1 MKLLIFAFAFCLQ
14 TLSLHADNK
23 ELYKRLDSVIAHRAD
38 YDALKEQKIHNIK
51 LGSAYVTSKEDKLR
65 MYERLVNEYTPYIFD
80 SAFVYTQKSIDLAVH
95 TNDTA
100 YFKKFQ
106 IIKARLL
113 VFRGFYIE
121 AKEILDDMSVPPSDR
136 QLNYLYNS
144 VQCALY
150 FNLKLSCRGTEYDMR
165 YDKLFHKYM
174 DNTLLY
180 STQKDAQYYYMKG
193 AQLAYS
199 NGNIKD
205 IDACLSKVMSQLKPG
220 SRLYGMSAFIMSKV
234 YGIHHQPELQERY
247 LLLAAISDVMSAT
260 NESMA
265 LQEVALSLYEHDVR
279 KAQRYI
285 NVSLSDAN
293 VFSSKLRRIE
303 LYSNMHTI
311 LSAYNHELENA
322 GKWHIVLTLSI
333 IVLLVVIVWDAM
345 RIKRN
350 NNLLRQNEKNL
361 TAQTEQLNATN
372 SKQKEANDKLVK
384 SNDALVKSNDELVKS
399 NDELKDS
406 NKALKDSN
414 KALQNSNDELKDS
427 NKALQN
433 SNDELQNSNDALQN
447 SNDAL
452 QNSNK
457 ALQNSNDE
465 LKDSNKALQNS
476 NDKFEQ
482 INAKR
487 EYIAKSYISLCYLYI
502 EKLESQRKMV
512 IRKIKANQ
520 QKELLSILSS
530 SKRTAEEN
538 HHFFSQFDSIF
549 LSFYPTFVKEL
560 NTLLTPEA
568 QVELKENNEL
578 TPSLRVAAL
587 IRLGVTESS
596 VIAGILSYSPQTI
609 YNYRS
614 ALKNGAIDKDSFE
627 ENLLRLCAV
636 Y

>member
-1 MKLLIFAFAFCLQ
+1 MKLLIFAIAFCLQ

-23 ELYKRLDSVIAHRAD
+23 ALYKRLDSVIAHRAD
-38 YDALKEQKIHNIK
+38 YDALKEQKIQNIK
-51 LGSAYVTSKEDKLR
+51 LGSAYVTSKEDKLK
-65 MYERLVNEYTPYIFD
+65 MYERLVNEYTPYILD

-100 YFKKFQ
+100 SCKKFQ

-113 VFRGFYIE
+113 IFRGFYIE

-136 QLNYLYNS
+136 QLNYLYNCA
-144 VQCALY
+144 QCALY
-150 FNLKLSCRGTEYDMR
+150 FNLKLSGRGTEYDMR
-165 YDKLFHKYM
+165 YNKLFHKYL

-180 STQKDAQYYYMKG
+180 STQKDAQYYYLKG

-199 NGNIKD
+199 NGDLKEIEASLGK
-205 IDACLSKVMSQLKPG
+205 AMSQLKPD
-220 SRLYGMSAFIMSKV
+220 SRLYGLSAFLMSKV
-234 YGIHHQPELQERY
+234 YGKHHQPELQERY
-247 LLLAAISDVMSAT
+247 LLLAAISDVMSASK
-260 NESMA
+260 ESMS
-265 LQEVALSLYEHDVR
+265 LQEVALSLYKHDVR

-285 NVSLSDAN
+285 SVSLSDAN

-311 LSAYNHELENA
+311 LSAYNHALENT
-322 GKWHIVLTLSI
+322 GKWHIILTLSI
-333 IVLLVVIVWDAM
+333 IVLLLVIVWGAM

-350 NNLLRQNEKNL
+350 NNLLKQNEKNL

-372 SKQKEANDKLVK
+372 SKQKEANDELVK
-384 SNDALVKSNDELVKS
+384 YNDALVK
-399 NDELKDS
+399 
-406 NKALKDSN
+406 
-414 KALQNSNDELKDS
+414 
-427 NKALQN
+427 
-433 SNDELQNSNDALQN
+433 
-447 SNDAL
+447 
-452 QNSNK
+452 
-457 ALQNSNDE
+457 
-465 LKDSNKALQNS
+465 S

-487 EYIAKSYISLCYLYI
+487 EYMAKSYISLCYQYI

-538 HHFFSQFDSIF
+538 HNFFSQFDSIF
-549 LSFYPTFVKEL
+549 LSLYPTFVTEL

-587 IRLGVTESS
+587 IRLGITESS
-596 VIAGILSYSPQTI
+596 MIAGILSYSPQTI

-627 ENLLRLCAV
+627 ENLQRLCITA
-636 Y
+636 

>member
-1 MKLLIFAFAFCLQ
+1 MKLLIFAIAFCLQ

-23 ELYKRLDSVIAHRAD
+23 ALYKRLDSVIAHRAD
-38 YDALKEQKIHNIK
+38 YDALKEQKIQNIK
-51 LGSAYVTSKEDKLR
+51 LGSAYVTSNEDKLK

-80 SAFVYTQKSIDLAVH
+80 SAWVYTQKSIDLAVH

-100 YFKKFQ
+100 CCKKFQ

-113 VFRGFYIE
+113 IFRGFYIE

-136 QLNYLYNS
+136 QLNFLYNCA
-144 VQCALY
+144 QCALY

-180 STQKDAQYYYMKG
+180 CTQKDALYYYLKG

-199 NGNIKD
+199 NGDIKD
-205 IDACLSKVMSQLKPG
+205 IAACLGKAMSQLKPD
-220 SRLYGMSAFIMSKV
+220 SRLYAMSASIMSKV

-247 LLLAAISDVMSAT
+247 LLLAAISDVMAAN
-260 NESMA
+260 NESML
-265 LQEVALSLYEHDVR
+265 LQEVALNLYKHDVR

-311 LSAYNHELENA
+311 LSAYNHALENA
-322 GKWHIVLTLSI
+322 GKWYFVLTLSI
-333 IVLLVVIVWDAM
+333 IVLLVVIAWEAM

-350 NNLLRQNEKNL
+350 NNLLKQNEKNL

-372 SKQKEANDKLVK
+372 SKQKEANDELEKL
-384 SNDALVKSNDELVKS
+384 NDEL
-399 NDELKDS
+399 
-406 NKALKDSN
+406 
-414 KALQNSNDELKDS
+414 
-427 NKALQN
+427 
-433 SNDELQNSNDALQN
+433 
-447 SNDAL
+447 
-452 QNSNK
+452 
-457 ALQNSNDE
+457 
-465 LKDSNKALQNS
+465 
-476 NDKFEQ
+476 EQ
-482 INAKR
+482 TNTKR
-487 EYIAKSYISLCYLYI
+487 EYMAKSYISLCYLYI

-538 HHFFSQFDSIF
+538 QTFFSQFDSIF
-549 LSFYPTFVKEL
+549 LSLYPTFIKEL

-578 TPSLRVAAL
+578 TPSLRVAGL
-587 IRLGVTESS
+587 IRLGITESS
-596 VIAGILSYSPQTI
+596 MIAGILSYSPQTI

-627 ENLLRLCAV
+627 ENLQRLCITA
-636 Y
+636 

>member
-1 MKLLIFAFAFCLQ
+1 MKLLIFAIAFCLQ

-23 ELYKRLDSVIAHRAD
+23 ALYKRLDSVIAHRAD
-38 YDALKEQKIHNIK
+38 YDALKEQKIQNIK
-51 LGSAYVTSKEDKLR
+51 LGSAYVTSKEDKLK
-65 MYERLVNEYTPYIFD
+65 MYERLVNEYTPYILD

-100 YFKKFQ
+100 SCKKFQ

-113 VFRGFYIE
+113 IFRGFYIE

-136 QLNYLYNS
+136 QLNYLYNCA
-144 VQCALY
+144 QCALY
-150 FNLKLSCRGTEYDMR
+150 FNLKLSGRGTEYDMR
-165 YDKLFHKYM
+165 YDKLFHKYL

-180 STQKDAQYYYMKG
+180 STQKDAQYYYLKG

-199 NGNIKD
+199 NGDLKEIEASLGK
-205 IDACLSKVMSQLKPG
+205 AMSQLKPD
-220 SRLYGMSAFIMSKV
+220 SRLYGLSAFLMSKV
-234 YGIHHQPELQERY
+234 YGKHHQPELQERY
-247 LLLAAISDVMSAT
+247 LLLAAISDVMSASK
-260 NESMA
+260 ESMS
-265 LQEVALSLYEHDVR
+265 LQEVALSLYKHDVR

-285 NVSLSDAN
+285 SVSLSDAN

-311 LSAYNHELENA
+311 LSAYNHALENT
-322 GKWHIVLTLSI
+322 GKWHIILTLSI
-333 IVLLVVIVWDAM
+333 IVLLLVIVWGAM

-350 NNLLRQNEKNL
+350 NNLLKQNEKNL

-372 SKQKEANDKLVK
+372 SKQKEANDELVK
-384 SNDALVKSNDELVKS
+384 YNDALVK
-399 NDELKDS
+399 
-406 NKALKDSN
+406 
-414 KALQNSNDELKDS
+414 
-427 NKALQN
+427 
-433 SNDELQNSNDALQN
+433 
-447 SNDAL
+447 
-452 QNSNK
+452 
-457 ALQNSNDE
+457 
-465 LKDSNKALQNS
+465 S

-487 EYIAKSYISLCYLYI
+487 EYMAKSYISLCYQYI

-538 HHFFSQFDSIF
+538 HNFFSQFDSIF
-549 LSFYPTFVKEL
+549 LSLYPTFVKEL

-627 ENLLRLCAV
+627 ENLQRLCITA
-636 Y
+636 

>member
-51 LGSAYVTSKEDKLR
+51 LGSAYVTSKEDKLKV
-65 MYERLVNEYTPYIFD
+65 YERLVNEYTPYILD
-80 SAFVYTQKSIDLAVH
+80 SALVYTQKSIDLAVH

-100 YFKKFQ
+100 CCKKFQ

-113 VFRGFYIE
+113 IFRGFYIE

-136 QLNYLYNS
+136 QLNYLYNLA
-144 VQCALY
+144 QCALY
-150 FNLKLSCRGTEYDMR
+150 FNLKFSCRGTEYYMR

-174 DNTLLY
+174 DNALLY

-199 NGNIKD
+199 NGDIKD
-205 IDACLSKVMSQLKPG
+205 IDACLGKVMSQLKPD
-220 SRLYGMSAFIMSKV
+220 SRLYGMSALLMSKV

-260 NESMA
+260 NEGMS
-265 LQEVALSLYEHDVR
+265 LQEVALSLYKHDVR

-293 VFSSKLRRIE
+293 VFSSKLQRIE

-322 GKWHIVLTLSI
+322 GKWHIVLMLFI
-333 IVLLVVIVWDAM
+333 IVLLVVIVWEAM

-350 NNLLRQNEKNL
+350 NNLLKQNEKNL

-372 SKQKEANDKLVK
+372 SKQKEANDELVK
-384 SNDALVKSNDELVKS
+384 SNDALVKSNDELTSSNEALVKS
-399 NDELKDS
+399 NDELVK
-406 NKALKDSN
+406 
-414 KALQNSNDELKDS
+414 
-427 NKALQN
+427 
-433 SNDELQNSNDALQN
+433 SNDALT
-447 SNDAL
+447 
-452 QNSNK
+452 
-457 ALQNSNDE
+457 E
-465 LKDSNKALQNS
+465 S

-487 EYIAKSYISLCYLYI
+487 EYMAKAYISLCYLYI
-502 EKLESQRKMV
+502 EKLENQRKMV

-549 LSFYPTFVKEL
+549 LSLYPTFVEEL
-560 NTLLTPEA
+560 NTLLMPEA

-614 ALKNGAIDKDSFE
+614 ALKNGAIDKDNFE
-627 ENLLRLCAV
+627 KNLQRLCITA
-636 Y
+636 

>member
-1 MKLLIFAFAFCLQ
+1 MKLLIFAIAFCLQ

-23 ELYKRLDSVIAHRAD
+23 ALYKRLDSVIAHRAD
-38 YDALKEQKIHNIK
+38 YDALKEQKIQNIK
-51 LGSAYVTSKEDKLR
+51 LGSAYVTSNEDKLK

-80 SAFVYTQKSIDLAVH
+80 SAWVYTQKSIDLAVH

-100 YFKKFQ
+100 CCKKFQ

-113 VFRGFYIE
+113 IFRGFYIE

-136 QLNYLYNS
+136 QLNFLYNCA
-144 VQCALY
+144 QCALY

-180 STQKDAQYYYMKG
+180 CTQKDALYYYLKG

-199 NGNIKD
+199 NGDIKD
-205 IDACLSKVMSQLKPG
+205 IAACLGKAMSQLKPD
-220 SRLYGMSAFIMSKV
+220 SRLYAMSASIMSKV

-247 LLLAAISDVMSAT
+247 LLLAAISDVMAAN
-260 NESMA
+260 NESML
-265 LQEVALSLYEHDVR
+265 LQEVALNLYKHDVR

-311 LSAYNHELENA
+311 LSAYNHALENA
-322 GKWHIVLTLSI
+322 GKWYFVLTLSI
-333 IVLLVVIVWDAM
+333 IVLLVVIAWEAM

-350 NNLLRQNEKNL
+350 NNLLKQNEKNL

-372 SKQKEANDKLVK
+372 SKQKEANDELEKL
-384 SNDALVKSNDELVKS
+384 NDEL
-399 NDELKDS
+399 
-406 NKALKDSN
+406 
-414 KALQNSNDELKDS
+414 
-427 NKALQN
+427 
-433 SNDELQNSNDALQN
+433 
-447 SNDAL
+447 
-452 QNSNK
+452 
-457 ALQNSNDE
+457 
-465 LKDSNKALQNS
+465 
-476 NDKFEQ
+476 EQ
-482 INAKR
+482 TNTKR
-487 EYIAKSYISLCYLYI
+487 EYMAKSYISLCYLYI

-538 HHFFSQFDSIF
+538 HNFFSHFDSIF
-549 LSFYPTFVKEL
+549 LSLYSTFVKEL

-627 ENLLRLCAV
+627 ENLQRLCAV

>member
-1 MKLLIFAFAFCLQ
+1 MKLLIFAIAFCLQ

-23 ELYKRLDSVIAHRAD
+23 ALYKRLDSVIAHRAD
-38 YDALKEQKIHNIK
+38 YDALKEQKIQNIK
-51 LGSAYVTSKEDKLR
+51 LGSAYVTSKEDKLK
-65 MYERLVNEYTPYIFD
+65 MYERLVNEYTPYILY

-100 YFKKFQ
+100 SCKKFQ

-113 VFRGFYIE
+113 IFRGFYIE

-136 QLNYLYNS
+136 QLNYLYNCA
-144 VQCALY
+144 QCALY
-150 FNLKLSCRGTEYDMR
+150 FNLKLSGRGTEYDMR
-165 YDKLFHKYM
+165 YDKLFHKYL

-180 STQKDAQYYYMKG
+180 STQKDAQYYYLKG

-199 NGNIKD
+199 NGDLKEIEASLGK
-205 IDACLSKVMSQLKPG
+205 AMSQLKPD
-220 SRLYGMSAFIMSKV
+220 SRLYGLSAFLMSKV
-234 YGIHHQPELQERY
+234 YGKHHQPELQERY
-247 LLLAAISDVMSAT
+247 LLLAAISDVMSASK
-260 NESMA
+260 ESMS
-265 LQEVALSLYEHDVR
+265 LQEVALSLYKHDVR

-285 NVSLSDAN
+285 SVSLSDAN

-311 LSAYNHELENA
+311 LSAYNHALENT
-322 GKWHIVLTLSI
+322 GKWHIILTLSI
-333 IVLLVVIVWDAM
+333 IVLLLVIVWGAM

-350 NNLLRQNEKNL
+350 NNLLKQNEKNL

-372 SKQKEANDKLVK
+372 SKQKEANDELVK
-384 SNDALVKSNDELVKS
+384 YNDALVK
-399 NDELKDS
+399 
-406 NKALKDSN
+406 
-414 KALQNSNDELKDS
+414 
-427 NKALQN
+427 
-433 SNDELQNSNDALQN
+433 
-447 SNDAL
+447 
-452 QNSNK
+452 
-457 ALQNSNDE
+457 
-465 LKDSNKALQNS
+465 S

-487 EYIAKSYISLCYLYI
+487 EYMAKSYISLCYQYI

-538 HHFFSQFDSIF
+538 HNFFSQFDSIF
-549 LSFYPTFVKEL
+549 LSLYPTFVKEL

-627 ENLLRLCAV
+627 ENLQRLCITA
-636 Y
+636 

>member
-1 MKLLIFAFAFCLQ
+1 MKLLIFAIAFCLQ

-23 ELYKRLDSVIAHRAD
+23 ALYKRLDSVIAHRAD
-38 YDALKEQKIHNIK
+38 YDALKEQKIQNIK
-51 LGSAYVTSKEDKLR
+51 LGSAYVTSNEDKLK

-80 SAFVYTQKSIDLAVH
+80 SAWVYTQKSIDLAVH

-100 YFKKFQ
+100 CCKKFQ

-113 VFRGFYIE
+113 IFRGFYIE

-136 QLNYLYNS
+136 QLNFLYNCA
-144 VQCALY
+144 QCALY

-180 STQKDAQYYYMKG
+180 CTQKDALYYYLKG

-199 NGNIKD
+199 NGDIKD
-205 IDACLSKVMSQLKPG
+205 IAACLGKAMSQLKPD
-220 SRLYGMSAFIMSKV
+220 SRLYAMSASIMSKV

-247 LLLAAISDVMSAT
+247 LLLAAISDVMAAN
-260 NESMA
+260 NESML
-265 LQEVALSLYEHDVR
+265 LQEVALNLYKHDVR

-311 LSAYNHELENA
+311 LSAYNHALENA
-322 GKWHIVLTLSI
+322 GKWHFVLTLSI
-333 IVLLVVIVWDAM
+333 IVLLVVIAWEAM

-350 NNLLRQNEKNL
+350 NNLLKQNEKNL
-361 TAQTEQLNATN
+361 TAQTEQLSATN
-372 SKQKEANDKLVK
+372 KKQKEANDELEKL
-384 SNDALVKSNDELVKS
+384 NDEL
-399 NDELKDS
+399 
-406 NKALKDSN
+406 
-414 KALQNSNDELKDS
+414 
-427 NKALQN
+427 
-433 SNDELQNSNDALQN
+433 
-447 SNDAL
+447 
-452 QNSNK
+452 
-457 ALQNSNDE
+457 
-465 LKDSNKALQNS
+465 
-476 NDKFEQ
+476 EQ
-482 INAKR
+482 TNAKR
-487 EYIAKSYISLCYLYI
+487 EYMAKAYISLCYLYI
-502 EKLESQRKMV
+502 EKLENQRKMV

-538 HHFFSQFDSIF
+538 QTFFSQFDSIF
-549 LSFYPTFVKEL
+549 LSLYPTFVEEL

-587 IRLGVTESS
+587 IRLGITESS
-596 VIAGILSYSPQTI
+596 MIAGILSYSPQTI

-627 ENLLRLCAV
+627 ENLQRLCAV